1 MPANLSPEYLA
12 AEKRFRSA
20 RTVDEKILA
29 QEEMLATI
37 PKHKGTEKMQ
47 ADIKRRLSKLRT
59 EGEKRAGRRGFSYKI
74 SREGAGQILVVGL
87 PNVGKSFLVS
97 RLTSANTTVADYP
110 YTTQM
115 PVPGMMFYEN
125 VQIQLVDMPP
135 LMYEPAE
142 PWYANM
148 IRIAD
153 LIVAV
158 VDLMDD
164 PATQLELVIEELAR
178 FRVRPAGWPGKEG
191 DTYELEK
198 LVLVV
203 GSKADKP
210 EVIKGVSELRRAAA
224 DLPVLIISNLT
235 GEGLEAVRGE
245 VFRLLDIIRVYTRA
259 PGREPDMEHPF
270 VLKRGSTMAELAG
283 EIHQDFLAKFKYGR
297 IWGQGKFDGQ
307 KVNLDYLLSDG
318 DIIELRI

>member
-12 AEKRFRSA
+12 AEKRFRLA
-20 RTVDEKILA
+20 RTLDEKILA
-29 QEEMLATI
+29 LEEMLAVI

-59 EGEKRAGRRGFSYKI
+59 EGEKRGGRKGFSYSI
-74 SREGAGQILVVGL
+74 RREGAGQVLVVGL

-97 RLTSANTTVADYP
+97 RLTNASTTVGEYP

-135 LMYEPAE
+135 LMYEPADS
-142 PWYANM
+142 WYANM
-148 IRIAD
+148 SRTAD
-153 LIVAV
+153 LIVV
-158 VDLMDD
+158 MVDLMDD
-164 PATQLELVIEELAR
+164 PDTQLELVVDELAR
-178 FRVRPAGWPGKEG
+178 FRIRPAGWPGKEG

-198 LVLVV
+198 PMLVL
-203 GSKADKP
+203 GSKADQP
-210 EVIKGVSELRRAAA
+210 EAREGLSELRHVASG
-224 DLPVLIISNLT
+224 LPVLAISNVT
-235 GEGLEAVRGE
+235 GQGLESVCAE

-259 PGREPDMEHPF
+259 PGKEHDLGYPF
-270 VLKRGSTMAELAG
+270 VLKRGSTVADLAG
-283 EIHQDFLAKFKYGR
+283 EIHQDFLEKFKYGR

-307 KVNLDYLLSDG
+307 RVNRDYLLSDG
-318 DIIELRI
+318 DVVELRI